1 MQMPGPKIVQIF
13 KLPPSLRL
21 SHRDQGKGC
30 MQADNSITSKSTGK
44 QAKQMPKAGSKRE
57 IKKLQ
62 CQPQRKVKQN

>member
-13 KLPPSLRL
+13 KLPPSLCL

-44 QAKQMPKAGSKRE
+44 QAKQMPKAGKSAKSKNCSASRSE
-57 IKKLQ
+57 K
-62 CQPQRKVKQN
+62 